1 MLYNVDWYIISE
13 IPLKE
18 KERNVIMLN
27 DVKVII
33 CGKEYKLK
41 TSESPNYVF
50 ALARS
55 LETKINEVSSGGS
68 SPYSAAI
75 MVALSL
81 LDDLNKANQHLD
93 SIRDQSKEYV
103 DEAGKSR
110 IERDAALKEIEV
122 LKSKI
127 EQLENLVKLKQLK
140 DSI

>member
-1 MLYNVDWYIISE
+1 M
-13 IPLKE
+13 K
-18 KERNVIMLN
+18 MLN

-50 ALARS
+50 SLARA
-55 LETKINEVSSGGS
+55 LEAKINAFAGNGS

-81 LDDLNKANQHLD
+81 LDDLNKANDKLD

-122 LKSKI
+122 LKA
-127 EQLENLVKLKQLK
+127 KLKELK

>member
-1 MLYNVDWYIISE
+1 
-13 IPLKE
+13 
-18 KERNVIMLN
+18 MLN

-50 ALARS
+50 GLARS
-55 LETKINEVSSGGS
+55 LESKINSHVNSGSGS

-81 LDDLNKANQHLD
+81 LDDLNKANQRLD
-93 SIRDQSKEYV
+93 SIQEQSKEYV
-103 DEAGKSR
+103 DEAGQSR
-110 IERDAALKEIEV
+110 IERDAALKEIDV

-127 EQLENLVKLKQLK
+127 TQLEARVKLKELSE
-140 DSI
+140 SI